1 METRPKGI
9 KPKAARLLGLVS
21 PNDSAVPWSL
31 DTSGANEND
40 IRRESNSSET
50 IPLGANRQQVNLPL
64 TPQSPESANSETRVF
79 LDTPLSPTLAN
90 KPSRW
95 TPDWPEPDVEYV
107 EAMMRRR
114 SSMPLYRQGL
124 LANSDPDDPLVV
136 WQREALLNELPGI
149 PKNAT
154 NKWIRYHGWQLP
166 WDFYFVV
173 QWLGSLLLTS
183 GYFAL
188 LRPLAYYTDDIG
200 ISANYFRILDY
211 LGIFWIISSHLLSI
225 FTSFKDPQAPEVSE
239 QITDRNLYYK
249 QIWGVPVIDPMTG
262 ICRVCRV
269 ETKPL
274 TRHCKR
280 CNKCVV
286 GLDHHCRWLNT
297 CIGSVNYKYF
307 FTTLLL
313 SILAL
318 SHVLICCIYMVY
330 IAGWKK
336 EQFATMAAVGAGL
349 VRRDGLTTP
358 NILSVNGAIL
368 SKNGAQ
374 TSCEIAL
381 LGINAGFVAANCFEF
396 EGSSNNVEYG
406 VLFYDAKNSSSP
418 ISYPLDLDDVRI
430 HPGYDNVTLEYNIA
444 VIKFNKDA
452 TDDYTSYITTRNF
465 DLDKSSYVLRSVD
478 TDMDVWKVP
487 NSVEFGNEDGDCKYY
502 SGVYARNDDVLLC
515 TSKLVSPNITGAE
528 CSNPYSAIY
537 SMYNEKVGILG
548 LCSHSIIFGN
558 STCGDSVEWRSFYT
572 YLFRFTGFAV
582 KVLNRTIH
590 TFTFHDESSTNTSD
604 TSMFIQNKPAYV
616 DMKNKTQIGGDVFG
630 RKEDVKPSQST
641 EPSQNTETTS
651 PTSTPESA
659 NTLQGLSKDAKIAIG
674 VSVPVGCLL
683 LIVLS
688 VFVWR
693 WWKKN
698 QRDKS
703 WDPHGENTNI
713 NEIANNLVADIS
725 NTRPPPPY
733 FRTAT
738 EHQDEVEVAESTP
751 AKLENMDDKK

>member
-1 METRPKGI
+1 TSTSTAIDYMETRPKGI

-262 ICRVCRV
+262 I
-269 ETKPL
+269 
-274 TRHCKR
+274 
-280 CNKCVV
+280 
-286 GLDHHCRWLNT
+286 
-297 CIGSVNYKYF
+297 
-307 FTTLLL
+307 
-313 SILAL
+313 
-318 SHVLICCIYMVY
+318 
-330 IAGWKK
+330 
-336 EQFATMAAVGAGL
+336 
-349 VRRDGLTTP
+349 
-358 NILSVNGAIL
+358 
-368 SKNGAQ
+368 
-374 TSCEIAL
+374 
-381 LGINAGFVAANCFEF
+381 
-396 EGSSNNVEYG
+396 
-406 VLFYDAKNSSSP
+406 
-418 ISYPLDLDDVRI
+418 
-430 HPGYDNVTLEYNIA
+430 
-444 VIKFNKDA
+444 
-452 TDDYTSYITTRNF
+452 
-465 DLDKSSYVLRSVD
+465 
-478 TDMDVWKVP
+478 
-487 NSVEFGNEDGDCKYY
+487 
-502 SGVYARNDDVLLC
+502 
-515 TSKLVSPNITGAE
+515 
-528 CSNPYSAIY
+528 
-537 SMYNEKVGILG
+537 
-548 LCSHSIIFGN
+548 
-558 STCGDSVEWRSFYT
+558 
-572 YLFRFTGFAV
+572 
-582 KVLNRTIH
+582 
-590 TFTFHDESSTNTSD
+590 
-604 TSMFIQNKPAYV
+604 
-616 DMKNKTQIGGDVFG
+616 
-630 RKEDVKPSQST
+630 
-641 EPSQNTETTS
+641 
-651 PTSTPESA
+651 
-659 NTLQGLSKDAKIAIG
+659 
-674 VSVPVGCLL
+674 
-683 LIVLS
+683 
-688 VFVWR
+688 
-693 WWKKN
+693 
-698 QRDKS
+698 
-703 WDPHGENTNI
+703 
-713 NEIANNLVADIS
+713 
-725 NTRPPPPY
+725 
-733 FRTAT
+733 
-738 EHQDEVEVAESTP
+738 
-751 AKLENMDDKK
+751 